1 MGAITTIDPPPL
13 GADQD
18 GGDGMKGMGRAWKLA
33 VLAGAAGIA
42 VAAAPQATTFLDPGY
57 LNLADVI
64 PPAPIPEEAR
74 GVADREVFKLTRALK
89 GTPRWDMAIADVPG
103 DTASMMRGFSCA
115 TRIVMTPT
123 NAPRTAALLEQASR
137 DSRRETNQLKA
148 FYKKKRPFLID
159 SGETC
164 EPQTDALAQSYDYP
178 SGHATRGWTWGLVL
192 AEVLHER
199 AGPILARAR
208 AYGESRIVCGV
219 HNMSAVEAGRMVASS
234 TLAVVRTERA
244 YADMGGAARAERAA
258 LPKLDDAASAQACS
272 AQELLVTQPIFR

>member
-1 MGAITTIDPPPL
+1 M
-13 GADQD
+13 
-18 GGDGMKGMGRAWKLA
+18 GMKRIAAAWTLA
-33 VLAGAAGIA
+33 ALAGTAGIA
-42 VAAAPQATTFLDPGY
+42 IAAAPQATTFLDPGY
-57 LNLADVI
+57 LDLADVI
-64 PPAPIPEEAR
+64 LPAPIPQEPR

-89 GTPRWDMAIADVPG
+89 GTPRWDMAVADVPG
-103 DTASMMRGFSCA
+103 DTASMMRDFGCA
-115 TRIVMTPT
+115 TRIAMTPV
-123 NAPRTAALLEQASR
+123 NAPKTAALLEQASR
-137 DSRRETNQLKA
+137 DARGETNRLKA

-164 EPQTDALAQSYDYP
+164 EPQTDELAQSYDYP

-244 YADMGGAARAERAA
+244 YADMVTAARAELAT
-258 LPKLDDAASAQACS
+258 LPKRDDAASVQACS
-272 AQELLVTQPIFR
+272 AEELLVTQPIFR